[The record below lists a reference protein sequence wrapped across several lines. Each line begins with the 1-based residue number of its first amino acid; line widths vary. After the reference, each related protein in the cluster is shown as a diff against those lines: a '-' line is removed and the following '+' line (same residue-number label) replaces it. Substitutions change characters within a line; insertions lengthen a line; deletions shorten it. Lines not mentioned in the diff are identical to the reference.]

1 MKKAFRK
8 LHLQL
13 APISLI
19 LLLATAVTGIIAG
32 LGSRFGELPTGLS
45 NILLGIHQGEF
56 LGGKLVPIYVLLMGL
71 GVFAMG
77 LTTLI
82 SSSGNRL
89 ISGQTDSESL
99 SAYKVLMPLI
109 VFPLAVCVETGVAYR
124 LGTDW
129 LNMPTQQTEIFL
141 SIHHGATLGTVLG
154 TFYTLLTGVGLI
166 VLSIM
171 GIPIRPFSKLFNK
184 GKIKKSY
191 RHRSQGVSAQ
201 KTQSTPP
208 AFDNLLPLRK
218 KIRFAIIVFSV
229 IFTAIFAFATANIW
243 QPIFIIG
250 SVFTLPALILAEK
263 LVQDWQQQK
272 KFQDNFMEKEAESAT
287 ILRAI
292 PDSMLR
298 MTQDGICLSYIPAKG
313 ASSFVIQG
321 EIINKHVTEFLAPEI
336 ALQFIKSAQ
345 LSLKSGSTHFYRFPI
360 PLDNGGQ
367 KYHEA
372 RISSI
377 GVTEV
382 LIMVREIANYE
393 ETQVNPEPSS
403 PDLIRLLTE
412 PELVQILEPTLIDTK
427 KGEQHHIL
435 CCLVVDNLE
444 IAQDSEINSAGHFAS
459 SNASDFLMHQVAV
472 KMKSYLAS
480 DYIARLAEKEL
491 ISLMLNCSLEQASEL
506 VNELRN
512 TLHNFS
518 FQWQEN
524 KYSINVSICLLEIN
538 ADSPDAANLLNVAKA
553 TCNMAKQKVDV
564 KTFW

>member
-1 MKKAFRK
+1 MNKAFRK

-13 APISLI
+13 APIFLVF
-19 LLLATAVTGIIAG
+19 LLATAVTGIITG
-32 LGSRFGELPTGLS
+32 LGSRFGELPTDLN
-45 NILLGIHQGEF
+45 NILLGIHQGRF
-56 LGGKLVPIYVLLMGL
+56 LGSAIVPFYVLLMGL
-71 GVFAMG
+71 GVFTMG

-82 SSSGNRL
+82 SSSGDRL
-89 ISGQTDSESL
+89 ISGQTKSEVL
-99 SAYKVLMPLI
+99 SAYKVLTPLI

-129 LNMPTQQTEIFL
+129 LNMPSQQTEIFL
-141 SIHHGATLGTVLG
+141 SIHHGASLGTVLG
-154 TFYTLLTGVGLI
+154 TFYTLLTGIGLI
-166 VLSIM
+166 ILSMI
-171 GIPIRPFSKLFNK
+171 GLPVKPFGKSKT
-184 GKIKKSY
+184 KIS
-191 RHRSQGVSAQ
+191 RNRSQGVSSR
-201 KTQSTPP
+201 KNPSKPP
-208 AFDNLLPLRK
+208 GLDNLLPLKK

-229 IFTAIFAFATANIW
+229 IFTAILAFATAKIW
-243 QPIFIIG
+243 QPILIIG
-250 SVFTLPALILAEK
+250 FVFTLPALILSEK

-313 ASSFVIQG
+313 ATSFVIQG
-321 EIINKHVTEFLAPEI
+321 EIVNKHVTEFLAPEI

-345 LSLKSGSTHFYRFPI
+345 LSLKSGSTHYYRFPI

-377 GVTEV
+377 GATEV
-382 LIMVREIANYE
+382 LIMVREIDNYE
-393 ETQVNPEPSS
+393 ETPVHPEPSS
-403 PDLIRLLTE
+403 PQDLIRLLTE
-412 PELVQILEPTLIDTK
+412 SELVQILEPTLIDTK
-427 KGEQHHIL
+427 KVDQHHIL

-444 IAQDSEINSAGHFAS
+444 IAQDSEVNSAGHFAS
-459 SNASDFLMHQVAV
+459 SNASDFLMHQIAV

-491 ISLMLNCSLEQASEL
+491 ISLMLNCSLEKASEL

-512 TLHNFS
+512 TLHDFS

-538 ADSPDAANLLNVAKA
+538 ADSPDAANLLDVAKA

>member
-13 APISLI
+13 APIFLV
-19 LLLATAVTGIIAG
+19 LLLATAVTGIITG
-32 LGSRFGELPTGLS
+32 LGSRFGELPTGI
-45 NILLGIHQGEF
+45 NDILLGIHQGRF
-56 LGGKLVPIYVLLMGL
+56 LGNKLVPIYVLLMGL

-82 SSSGNRL
+82 SSSGDRL
-89 ISGQTDSESL
+89 ISGQTKTKAL

-171 GIPIRPFSKLFNK
+171 GIPINIFSK
-184 GKIKKSY
+184 GKTKSV
-191 RHRSQGVSAQ
+191 RNRSQGVSAQ

-229 IFTAIFAFATANIW
+229 IFTAIFAFATAKIW
-243 QPIFIIG
+243 QSILIIG
-250 SVFTLPALILAEK
+250 AVFTLPAIILAEK
-263 LVQDWQQQK
+263 LVQDWQNQK
-272 KFQDNFMEKEAESAT
+272 KYQASFLDKEAESAT

-313 ASSFVIQG
+313 ASSFVIRG
-321 EIINKHVTEFLAPEI
+321 EIVNKHVTEFLAPEI

-345 LSLKSGSTHFYRFPI
+345 LSLKSGSTHYYRFPI

-372 RISSI
+372 RISAI
-377 GVTEV
+377 GATEV

-393 ETQVNPEPSS
+393 ETPVNSEPSQS
-403 PDLIRLLTE
+403 QDSISLLTE
-412 PELVQILEPTLIDTK
+412 PELIQILEPTLIDTK
-427 KGEQHHIL
+427 EGDQHHIL
-435 CCLVVDNLE
+435 CCLVINNLE
-444 IAQDSEINSAGHFAS
+444 IAQDSEVDSAEFFAS
-459 SNASDFLMHQVAV
+459 SNGSDFLMHQVAV
-472 KMKSYLAS
+472 KMKSYLVS

-491 ISLMLNCSLEQASEL
+491 ISLILNCSLEQATAL

-518 FQWQEN
+518 FQWQDN

-538 ADSPDAANLLNVAKA
+538 ADSPDAANLLDVAKA